1 MQARITKISFDEET
15 GLTEAVLST
24 PYGTFVGY
32 AQYNKDE
39 EKFKPSV
46 FVGDNLAEARAYIA
60 AYNEALQRKREQRK
74 GIKRLMYSCGGS
86 KEAYKYANK
95 VMKSIEME
103 ISDLIEE
110 RQTYKDK
117 IEHTLNAKGIHD
129 RSLSTDKKAKEDY
142 MRRIREGIAALG
154 QLNSKTK

>member
-95 VMKSIEME
+95 DVLLCQNS
-103 ISDLIEE
+103 LYLL
-110 RQTYKDK
+110 QTYLVGWHICVEK
-117 IEHTLNAKGIHD
+117 
-129 RSLSTDKKAKEDY
+129 
-142 MRRIREGIAALG
+142 MRIICVFYVFDLEIM
-154 QLNSKTK
+154 